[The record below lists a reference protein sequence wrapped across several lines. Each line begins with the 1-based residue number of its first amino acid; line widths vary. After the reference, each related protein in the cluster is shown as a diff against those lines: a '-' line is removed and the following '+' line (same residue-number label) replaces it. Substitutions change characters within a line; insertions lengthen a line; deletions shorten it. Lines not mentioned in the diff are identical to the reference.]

1 MNAATLKRPA
11 TMPALSQ
18 SAMQVLYQ
26 HRLMTTGQLHRLLL
40 PEARR
45 PVYLLHELKRL
56 EDGGLVERV
65 RSLHRNP
72 RHAQFLWFLTEE
84 GYTHMDGSEESV
96 TRQHRTTTAIAI
108 GPRQAHTVAVNEVG
122 IAMFQHARRLGHE
135 CGPLDWMP
143 EVAHRMRDGQR
154 RFEDDHVIS
163 DAVLDYT
170 HVSADGRRTVLRAF
184 VELDRC
190 TMTVSRLADKVAAYG
205 RYFDYIP
212 QEHERSRRP
221 SSTRPAWQQTYSR
234 FPKLLIV
241 LDHHSQ
247 RVMGSRT
254 NDLGAMTS
262 ANPRLSSLAG
272 ELSIGVTTLDRLR
285 ESGPFAPIF
294 KPLLRHQQPT
304 DMFLRPPAGS

>member
-1 MNAATLKRPA
+1 MSTTSLKRPA

-18 SAMQVLYQ
+18 MVMQVLYQ
-26 HRLMTTGQLHRLLL
+26 HRLMTTEQLHRLLL

-45 PVYLLHELKRL
+45 PVYLLRELKRL
-56 EDGGLVERV
+56 AEGGLVERV
-65 RSLHRNP
+65 RSLRRNT
-72 RHAQFLWFLTEE
+72 RHAQLLWFLSEE
-84 GYTHMDGSEESV
+84 GYACMDDAEESV
-96 TRQHRTTTAIAI
+96 TRQHRTTAASAV
-108 GPRQAHTVAVNEVG
+108 GPRQAHTIAVNEIG
-122 IAMFQHARRLGHE
+122 IAMFQHARHLGHE
-135 CGPLDWMP
+135 FGPLDWIP
-143 EVAHRMRDGQR
+143 EVAHRLRDGQR

-170 HVSADGRRTVLRAF
+170 HVGTNGRRRLIRAF

-221 SSTRPAWQQTYSR
+221 SSNRPAWQQTYSR
-234 FPKLLIV
+234 FPRLLIV
-241 LDHHSQ
+241 LDHPSQ
-247 RVMGSRT
+247 RVLSART

-285 ESGPFAPIF
+285 EHGPFAPIF

-304 DMFLRPPAGS
+304 DMFLRPPASS